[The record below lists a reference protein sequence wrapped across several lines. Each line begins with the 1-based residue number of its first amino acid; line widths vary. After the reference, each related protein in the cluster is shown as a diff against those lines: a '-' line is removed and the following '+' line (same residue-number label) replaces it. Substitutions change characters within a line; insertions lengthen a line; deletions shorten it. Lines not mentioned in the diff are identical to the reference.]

1 MAHIRLGEL
10 LKSSG
15 IISDEQLE
23 VALELQKQTKQRLG
37 DILIEYNFIT
47 NSELIEALQM
57 QLGIDFIDL
66 TAVSIP
72 VELTKFVPRNIAK
85 EHCIVPVK
93 LASDNLYIAMS
104 DALDFIAQEV
114 VKKISNKNVIPMI
127 ATKKAVEQVIAT
139 LYGSEGTAR
148 AIEDMKREMGTGD
161 ILPGQREET
170 ADEDINKAP
179 TIRFVNSII
188 ERAFLERASDIHIE
202 PQKEEVVVRMRIDGL
217 LHKILT
223 VPSDLQ
229 STVISRLKIMGGMNI
244 SERKIPQDGHA
255 MITVKDHSIDIRMS
269 VMPTVYGEKVVL
281 RLLDKSSHE
290 ISRHTIGLT
299 GEDEAKYDAL
309 LSNSNGIILLVGP
322 TGSGKST
329 TMCAMLSELA
339 GEEVNVVTLEDPVEY
354 DITGVN
360 QCQINEKTGMT
371 FASGLM
377 AILRQDPDI
386 IGVGEIRDSETAA
399 IAARA
404 AITGHLVLST
414 LHTNDSISAVHRLMD
429 IGVEPYMISSALK
442 GVISQRLVRKIC
454 PHCKAAYKPT
464 DEEKQLLGLTETD
477 NIQLYKGEGCP
488 ECHHSGYS
496 GRQAVFEILTLT
508 KKMRSMISE
517 GASEEQ
523 LAKEAAAGDFT
534 PMKNACKKLVLEGVT
549 TVEEALKAINSTA
562 E

>member
-1 MAHIRLGEL
+1 MAYIRLGEL

-23 VALELQKQTKQRLG
+23 AALDIQKKTKQRLG

-47 NSELIEALQM
+47 NNELIEALQM

-72 VELTKFVPRNIAK
+72 IELTGFVPRNVAK

-93 LASDNLYIAMS
+93 LVDDNLYIAMS
-104 DALDFIAQEV
+104 DPLDFIAQEV
-114 VKKISNKNVIPMI
+114 VKKISGKNVIPMI
-127 ATKKAVEQVIAT
+127 ATKKSIEQVIAT

-148 AIEDMKREMGTGD
+148 AIEDMKREMGRGD
-161 ILPGQREET
+161 ILPGNKEET

-202 PQKEEVVVRMRIDGL
+202 PQKDEVVVRMRIDGL

-255 MITVKDHSIDIRMS
+255 MITVKNHSIDLRMS
-269 VMPTVYGEKVVL
+269 VMPTIYGENVVI

-290 ISRHTIGLT
+290 ISKHTIGLT
-299 GEDEAKYDAL
+299 KEDEAKYDAL
-309 LSNSNGIILLVGP
+309 LKNSNGIILLVGP

-339 GEEVNVVTLEDPVEY
+339 REEVNVVTLEDPVEY
-354 DITGVN
+354 DIAGVS

-386 IGVGEIRDSETAA
+386 IGVGEIRDSETAT

-442 GVISQRLVRKIC
+442 GVISQRLIRKVC
-454 PHCKAAYKPT
+454 PNCKTSYTPT
-464 DEEKQLLGLTETD
+464 DEEIKLLGISQTGD
-477 NIQLYKGEGCP
+477 VKIYRGEGCP

-496 GRQAVFEILTLT
+496 GRQAVFEILTLS
-508 KKMRSMISE
+508 KKMRHMISE
-517 GASEEQ
+517 GTTEEEI
-523 LAKEAAAGDFT
+523 AAEAAAGGFKS
-534 PMKNACKKLVLEGVT
+534 MKDSCRELVLSGVT
-549 TVEEALKAINSTA
+549 TTEEALKAINSTA
-562 E
+562 D

>member
-1 MAHIRLGEL
+1 
-10 LKSSG
+10 
-15 IISDEQLE
+15 
-23 VALELQKQTKQRLG
+23 
-37 DILIEYNFIT
+37 
-47 NSELIEALQM
+47 
-57 QLGIDFIDL
+57 
-66 TAVSIP
+66 
-72 VELTKFVPRNIAK
+72 
-85 EHCIVPVK
+85 
-93 LASDNLYIAMS
+93 
-104 DALDFIAQEV
+104 
-114 VKKISNKNVIPMI
+114 MI
-127 ATKKAVEQVIAT
+127 ATKKAIEQVIAT

-148 AIEDMKREMGTGD
+148 AIEDMKREMSAGD
-161 ILPGQREET
+161 IIPGQITET

-179 TIRFVNSII
+179 AIRFVNSII

-217 LHKILT
+217 LRKILT

-244 SERKIPQDGHA
+244 SEHKIPQDGHA

-269 VMPTVYGEKVVL
+269 VMPTIYGEKIVL
-281 RLLDKSSHE
+281 RLLDKSSYE
-290 ISRHTIGLT
+290 ISKHTIGLT
-299 GEDEAKYDAL
+299 KEDEARYDAL
-309 LSNSNGIILLVGP
+309 LQNSNGIILLVGP

-354 DITGVN
+354 NIAGVN

-377 AILRQDPDI
+377 AVLRQDPDI

-414 LHTNDSISAVHRLMD
+414 LHTNDSVSAVHRLMD

-454 PHCKAAYKPT
+454 PHCRTSYQPS
-464 DEEKQLLGLTETD
+464 DEEKRLLGISETED
-477 NIQLYKGEGCP
+477 LRLYRGEGCP

-496 GRQAVFEILTLT
+496 GRQAVFEILVLN
-508 KKMRSMISE
+508 KKMRRMISE

-523 LAKEAAAGDFT
+523 LSDEAAAGSFT
-534 PMKNACKKLVLEGVT
+534 SMKQACRKLVIEGVT
-549 TVEEALKAINSTA
+549 TAEEALKAINSTA

>member
-23 VALELQKQTKQRLG
+23 AALELQKQTKQRLG

-47 NSELIEALQM
+47 DKELIEALQM

-66 TAVSIP
+66 TAVSVP
-72 VELTKFVPRNIAK
+72 VELTKFVPRNIAR

-93 LASDNLYIAMS
+93 LVSDNLYIAMS
-104 DALDFIAQEV
+104 DPLDFIAQEV
-114 VKKISNKNVIPMI
+114 VKKVSNKNVIPMI
-127 ATKKAVEQVIAT
+127 ATKKAIEQTIAT

-161 ILPGQREET
+161 ILPSHTAET

-188 ERAFLERASDIHIE
+188 ERAFIERASDIHIE

-269 VMPTVYGEKVVL
+269 VMPTVYGEKVVM

-290 ISRHTIGLT
+290 ISKHTIGLSS
-299 GEDEAKYDAL
+299 EDEAKYDAL
-309 LSNSNGIILLVGP
+309 LQNSNGIILLVGP

-339 GEEVNVVTLEDPVEY
+339 REEVNVVTLEDPVEY
-354 DITGVN
+354 DIEGVN

-371 FASGLM
+371 FANGLM

-386 IGVGEIRDSETAA
+386 IGVGEIRDSQTAA

-414 LHTNDSISAVHRLMD
+414 LHTNDSVSAIYRLRD

-454 PHCKAAYKPT
+454 PHCKSAYTPS
-464 DEEKQLLGLTETD
+464 DEEKQLLGLSD
-477 NIQLYKGEGCP
+477 KQNIQLYKGEGCP
-488 ECHHSGYS
+488 ECHHSGYL
-496 GRQAVFEILTLT
+496 GRQGAFEILTLT
-508 KKMRSMISE
+508 KKMRHMISE
-517 GASEEQ
+517 DASEEQ
-523 LAKEAAAGDFT
+523 LAAEAAAGDFT
-534 PMKNACKKLVLEGVT
+534 SMKQACQKLVLDGVT
-549 TVEEALKAINSTA
+549 TTEEALKAINSTA
-562 E
+562 K